1 MAPRMIDTPL
11 LDQLLG
17 DRKSQI
23 LDATAANLPTQ
34 RVGSPEDVAKAILFL
49 MTSRFVTGEVL
60 HVDGGGRLA

>member
-1 MAPRMIDTPL
+1 MIDTPL

-34 RVGSPEDVAKAILFL
+34 RVGSPEDVAKAILFF